1 MSEPESKS
9 EIAQL
14 LRRIDL
20 EYQAAQWGL
29 TGFAEGSSKHAFITA
44 RAERGAE
51 RILRLIDEGKHAE
64 AIALMNTET
73 WGMEEQGEAE
83 QEDCIVQRDMV

>member
-73 WGMEEQGEAE
+73 WGVEQEEAE
-83 QEDCIVQRDMV
+83 KEDCIVQRDMV